1 MCPRRGRTGL
11 NVERWVVGMI
21 DPTFEAMV
29 VPEVASLRLDSPS
42 TPLRRA
48 ADRLQDVLPPG
59 WWVEIADVPR
69 GPGRRPEPVLRIRMP
84 ED

>member
-1 MCPRRGRTGL
+1 
-11 NVERWVVGMI
+11 MI

-59 WWVEIADVPR
+59 WWVEVADVPR
-69 GPGRRPEPVLRIRMP
+69 GPGRRSEPVLRIRMP